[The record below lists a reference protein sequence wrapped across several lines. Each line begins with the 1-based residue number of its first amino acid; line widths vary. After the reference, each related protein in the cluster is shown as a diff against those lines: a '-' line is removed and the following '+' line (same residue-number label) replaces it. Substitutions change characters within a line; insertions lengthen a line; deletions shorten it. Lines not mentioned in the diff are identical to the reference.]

1 MSADR
6 EFSEPAVVRDRLAA
20 TDSDLRPSSR
30 HDAAILAAA
39 AAIGNTAASAVTPFP
54 PARPRRARSWQV
66 PASLAAGLALGS
78 VLSWLLLVAPASTS
92 QTEAEVALTIP
103 AAALS
108 RGAAAAPVAGP
119 VDGVPVERADPQAWY
134 RYIEELLAAG
144 RQREA
149 LQHLRRFNEL
159 HPDYVHQP

>member
-1 MSADR
+1 MSVER
-6 EFSEPAVVRDRLAA
+6 EFTEPAAVRDRLAA
-20 TDSDLRPSSR
+20 TDSGLRPSAS

-39 AAIGNTAASAVTPFP
+39 AAIGNTVPFP
-54 PARPRRARSWQV
+54 AARPARTRSWQV

-78 VLSWLLLVAPASTS
+78 VLSWALLVAPRSTPV
-92 QTEAEVALTIP
+92 TEADVALTIP
-103 AAALS
+103 AVALS
-108 RGAAAAPVAGP
+108 RGATAGP
-119 VDGVPVERADPQAWY
+119 GAGQVGGVPVERADPAAWY
-134 RYIEELLAAG
+134 RYIEELLATG